1 MARRPLPGAAAAAA
15 AAAAIPR
22 VHGPAR
28 AVARASRGA
37 HASPCAPGSAAQ
49 VITNEV
55 LLPNEQCP
63 HIDQALETCI
73 DGSHWDPMVGECAT
87 YTKEWKDLSKSER
100 AAAGDLGLDQNT
112 WMRGVSPSLNY
123 GGSPTTPFSF
133 LGCELYAKGTDSDA
147 AKVAALKNLKD
158 KSIHSVAAAVAAGY
172 TLTEAGKAGFEVK
185 TACNAIVALYGD
197 DGLYSLGM
205 LWNVRREAHRSARPP
220 PLSPPSP
227 PPVPPPRTT
236 PTAPAAR
243 RAPRRRRKLRTRVRR
258 RRCRSSAI
266 PSTRGRRRA
275 TATCSRGG
283 RT

>member
-1 MARRPLPGAAAAAA
+1 M
-15 AAAAIPR
+15 
-22 VHGPAR
+22 
-28 AVARASRGA
+28 
-37 HASPCAPGSAAQ
+37 
-49 VITNEV
+49 ITNEV

-133 LGCELYAKGTDSDA
+133 LGCELYAKGTDSDD
-147 AKVAALKNLKD
+147 AKVAALKKLKD

-227 PPVPPPRTT
+227 VPRPPATHHPHRAGR
-236 PTAPAAR
+236 PTRPS
-243 RAPRRRRKLRTRVRR
+243 RRRRKLRTRARR

-283 RT
+283 TT